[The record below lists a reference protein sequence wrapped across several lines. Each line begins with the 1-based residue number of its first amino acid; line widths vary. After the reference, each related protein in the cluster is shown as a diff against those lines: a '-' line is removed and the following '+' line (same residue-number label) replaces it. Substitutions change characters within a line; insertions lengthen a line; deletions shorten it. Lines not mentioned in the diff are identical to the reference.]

1 METKKLYIVTLKG
14 MRFSYSGNI
23 VRGISY
29 VIAENPDEAYK
40 KVRNYL
46 DKKDIGYAGER
57 TLEKIELIAEDYEYT
72 FTGHLLFT

>member
-1 METKKLYIVTLKG
+1 MKL
-14 MRFSYSGNI
+14 
-23 VRGISY
+23 
-29 VIAENPDEAYK
+29 K